1 MKNILI
7 TGSAGF
13 IGFSVSKYFLEKNIN
28 VLGIDNLN
36 NYYDKNLKLERLK
49 ILKTYA
55 NYEFLNGDISKKK
68 TFNDIKKKID
78 LVINL
83 AAQVGVRFSISK
95 PEEYIKSNINGFLN
109 VINFC
114 NKNNIKRIYFASS
127 SSVYG
132 NNKKYPYKETY
143 SIAKPLQFYAI
154 TKATNELMAFAY
166 SKLFN
171 IKFTGFRFFT
181 VYGPFGR
188 PDMAIYKFSKNIF
201 YGSPIEVYGN
211 GQHLRDITYI
221 DDIVTAIY
229 KVVKKDQ
236 NNLKEEGYKIF
247 NIGGGSKIKIIDII
261 RILEKLF
268 NKSTEVIFKDKISA
282 DMLITES
289 SNHRIEKYIGALKRT
304 DPKNGL
310 KKFVNWFLK
319 YEKK

>member
-13 IGFSVSKYFLEKNIN
+13 IGFSVSKYFLERKIN
-28 VLGIDNLN
+28 VLGVDNLN
-36 NYYDKNLKLERLK
+36 NYYDKKLKSERLK
-49 ILKTYA
+49 ILTSYI
-55 NYEFLNGDISKKK
+55 NYEFINGDISKKN
-68 TFNDIKKKID
+68 TFNGIKKKID

-83 AAQVGVRFSISK
+83 AAQVGVRFSNSK

-132 NNKKYPYKETY
+132 NKKKHPYKESY
-143 SIAKPLQFYAI
+143 NINKPLQFYAV
-154 TKATNELMAFAY
+154 TKATNELMAYAY
-166 SKLFN
+166 SNLFN

-201 YGSPIEVYGN
+201 YENPIEVYGD
-211 GQHLRDITYI
+211 GHHLRDITYI
-221 DDIVTAIY
+221 DDIVAAIY
-229 KVVKKDQ
+229 KVIKKDQ
-236 NNLKEEGYKIF
+236 SNTKQEGFKIF
-247 NIGGGSKIKIIDII
+247 NIGGGTKIKIIDII
-261 RILEKLF
+261 IILEKLF
-268 NKSTEVIFKDKISA
+268 DKKTRVIFKDKISA

-289 SNHRIEKYIGALKRT
+289 SNYKIEKYIGTLKRT
-304 DPKNGL
+304 NPKNGL
-310 KKFVNWFLK
+310 KRFVKWFLE